1 MLVLSRKPN
10 EGIVI
15 DGKIKIVILK
25 VQGNII
31 RIGIEAPREI
41 PVMREELIA
50 DPSPQPRR
58 FSPNPYRSKILSA
71 GIHHRASPRY
81 DFCKLESHRTSV

>member
-1 MLVLSRKPN
+1 MLVLSRKTN

-25 VQGNII
+25 VQGNVI

-50 DPSPQPRR
+50 EPIRIAD
-58 FSPNPYRSKILSA
+58 L
-71 GIHHRASPRY
+71 
-81 DFCKLESHRTSV
+81 